1 MSFCLFELSRNKEAQ
16 RKAQEEIDR
25 VLKSAGPEGITHDL
39 LHEMKYVE
47 CCIDETLR
55 KYPIAPVLFRTNV
68 RDCKLPGSDA
78 VIEKGTPVLIPL
90 MGIQRDPD
98 IFDNPMKFRPE
109 RFLNCPDG
117 NPKVKTGIVY
127 APFGDGPR

>member
-1 MSFCLFELSRNKEAQ
+1 MSFCLFELCRNKEAQ

-25 VLKSAGPEGITHDL
+25 VIKSAGSEGITHDL

-55 KYPIAPVLFRTNV
+55 KYPIAPVLFRTNN
-68 RDCKLPGSDA
+68 RDCKLSGSDT

-90 MGIQRDPD
+90 MGIQRDSQIYED
-98 IFDNPMKFRPE
+98 PMMFKPE
-109 RFLNCPDG
+109 RFFDSPTG
-117 NPKVKTGIVY
+117 SPKVKTGIVY

>member
-25 VLKSAGPEGITHDL
+25 VLKSAGTEGITHDI

-55 KYPIAPVLFRTNV
+55 KYPIAPVLFRTNT
-68 RDCKLPGSDA
+68 RDCKLPGSNA

-90 MGIQRDPD
+90 MGIQRDPQ
-98 IFDNPMKFRPE
+98 IFEDPLKFKPE
-109 RFLNCPDG
+109 RFLNSPNGD
-117 NPKVKTGIVY
+117 PKVKSGIVY